1 MNKRYLTV
9 AIVVSFAIPA
19 LLMAGGHSGEA
30 EHYRSITGRDSDF
43 FPRVFNFLI
52 FSGLLYY
59 LLAEPVKN
67 FFAERREKIA
77 KSLQEIEA
85 RFQKAKE
92 TQKSAE
98 QKLKESKKI
107 AEEIMKDVELEI
119 EVLKKR
125 FDEILQK
132 DLESLERAYKEKIEM
147 EERKIKREVIFTVL
161 DENISNNDIPITSS
175 KVIEKLAKKVA

>member
-1 MNKRYLTV
+1 LAQNPGPPSLNG
-9 AIVVSFAIPA
+9 P
-19 LLMAGGHSGEA
+19 GGSNSGERRPK
-30 EHYRSITGRDSDF
+30 EPLPGSKLTWLRRISGIF
-43 FPRVFNFLI
+43 FPKESFKPLLDFSRTCFTI
-52 FSGLLYY
+52 FWPD
-59 LLAEPVKN
+59 PVKN
-67 FFAERREKIA
+67 FFPERREKIA

-125 FDEILQK
+125 FDEILPT
-132 DLESLERAYKEKIEM
+132 KI
-147 EERKIKREVIFTVL
+147 
-161 DENISNNDIPITSS
+161 
-175 KVIEKLAKKVA
+175 